1 MSPDKKGRKN
11 FFLNCLFIFAHSLKN
26 IMLQEEHLFRKRV
39 NLFDG
44 IMFVSGSM
52 IGSGIFIVSADIA
65 RNVGSPGWLM
75 MVWVITG
82 IITLIGAISYGEL
95 AAMMPNVG
103 GQYVFLREA
112 YHPLAGFLFG
122 WTTFLVI
129 QCGSI
134 AAVAV
139 GFAKFTGVLIPW
151 ISEKNILVRIGPL
164 NINSTQVVAMA
175 SILFLTWLNTRG
187 IVTGKT
193 VQNIFSSTKIIVL
206 LGFIILGLLI
216 TKGAQAWEINKEVFW
231 KASRV
236 GPENQII
243 PLSGFM
249 LIASVGMAL
258 VGSLFASD
266 AWYNIT
272 FISGEVINPRKVV
285 PLSLLFG
292 VLIVSVLYLLANFV
306 YIKFLPVNGSPDG
319 TTVIERGIQFATDD
333 RVATSAMSVV
343 VGDYAAII
351 MAIFIMISTFGCN
364 NGLIISGAR
373 VYYAMARDGLFFKNV
388 GKLNS
393 KGVPGF
399 AIAVQ
404 GLWSILLCLSGT
416 YSQLLDYV
424 IFAVLLFFALTIFS
438 IFLLRR
444 KRPDIPRPYKAFG
457 YPVVPALYIVTTVA
471 IMIIL
476 LIYKPLYTFPGLGI
490 VLLGIP
496 VFYLWDRYRKKN
508 GYNSELK

>member
-1 MSPDKKGRKN
+1 MQ
-11 FFLNCLFIFAHSLKN
+11 
-26 IMLQEEHLFRKRV
+26 QEEPRFRKRV

-52 IGSGIFIVSADIA
+52 IGSGIFIVSADIV

-75 MVWVITG
+75 IVWVITG
-82 IITLIGAISYGEL
+82 IITLIGAVSYGEL
-95 AAMMPNVG
+95 AAMMPHVG
-103 GQYVFLREA
+103 GQYVFLKEA

-139 GFAKFTGVLIPW
+139 GFAKFTGVLIPY
-151 ISEKNILVRIGPL
+151 ISEKNILFSIGPFDV
-164 NINSTQVVAMA
+164 NTTQLLAMA

-193 VQNIFSSTKIIVL
+193 VQNIFSSTKVMVL
-206 LGFIILGLLI
+206 LGFIILGI
-216 TKGAQAWEINKEVFW
+216 IVAENTGAWEINKEIFW
-231 KASRV
+231 KASRI
-236 GPENQII
+236 GTDNQII

-249 LIASVGMAL
+249 IVAATGMAL

-272 FISGEVINPRKVV
+272 FISGEVINPKRTI

-292 VLIVSVLYLLANFV
+292 TLIVSILYLLANFV
-306 YIKFLPVNGSPDG
+306 YIKFLPVTGTPDG
-319 TTVIERGIQFATDD
+319 ATVFERGMQFATDD
-333 RVATSAMSVV
+333 RVATSAMSMVT
-343 VGDYAAII
+343 GDYAAII

-373 VYYAMARDGLFFKNV
+373 VYYAMARDGLFFKKV
-388 GKLNS
+388 GQLNS

-404 GLWSILLCLSGT
+404 GVWSILLCLSGT
-416 YSQLLDYV
+416 YSDLLDYV

-438 IFLLRR
+438 IFILRK

-457 YPVVPALYIVTTVA
+457 YPVIPALYILTTIT
-471 IMIIL
+471 IMVIL
-476 LIYKPLYTFPGLGI
+476 LIYKPVYTFPGLGL
-490 VLLGIP
+490 VFLGIP
-496 VFYLWDRYRKKN
+496 VFFIWDRFRKKN
-508 GYNSELK
+508 NNLNLISSDKSNNNN

>member
-1 MSPDKKGRKN
+1 MKQGES
-11 FFLNCLFIFAHSLKN
+11 A
-26 IMLQEEHLFRKRV
+26 FRKRV

-44 IMFVSGSM
+44 VMFVSGSM

-75 MVWVITG
+75 VVWVITG
-82 IITLIGAISYGEL
+82 LITVIGALSYGEL

-103 GQYVFLREA
+103 GQYVFLKEA
-112 YHPLAGFLFG
+112 YHPLVGFLFG

-139 GFAKFTGVLIPW
+139 GFAKFSGVLIPW
-151 ISEKNILVRIGPL
+151 ISEKNILFSTGPL
-164 NINSTQVVAMA
+164 HVNTTQLVAMA
-175 SILFLTWLNTRG
+175 SILFLTWINTRG

-193 VQNIFSSTKIIVL
+193 VQNIFSSTKVIVL

-216 TKGAQAWEINKEVFW
+216 SKGAGAWDVNREIFW
-231 KASRV
+231 KATRIGEGGNV
-236 GPENQII
+236 I
-243 PLSGFM
+243 PISGF
-249 LIASVGMAL
+249 IFVAAVGMAL

-272 FISGEVINPRKVV
+272 FISGEVINPKRVV

-292 VLIVSVLYLLANFV
+292 TLIVSVLYLLANFV
-306 YIKFLPVNGSPDG
+306 YIKFLPVTGIPDG
-319 TTVIERGIQFATDD
+319 ATAIERGIQFATDD

-351 MAIFIMISTFGCN
+351 MAVFIMISTFGCN

-373 VYYAMARDGLFFKNV
+373 VYYAMARDGLFFRKI
-388 GKLNS
+388 GQLNS
-393 KGVPGF
+393 KGVPGLS
-399 AIAVQ
+399 ITVQ
-404 GLWSILLCLSGT
+404 GIWSILLCLSGT
-416 YSQLLDYV
+416 YSDLLDYV
-424 IFAVLLFFALTIFS
+424 IFAVLLFFALTILA
-438 IFLLRR
+438 IFILRV
-444 KRPDIPRPYKAFG
+444 KQPDIPRPYKAFG
-457 YPVVPALYIVTTVA
+457 YPVIPSLYILTTTV

-476 LIYKPLYTFPGLGI
+476 LIFKPLYTFPGLGI

-496 VFYLWDRYRKKN
+496 VFFIWDHFRRKN
-508 GYNSELK
+508 GIALVKE